1 MREPK
6 PALSCVLALFA
17 CISAAHGQS
26 ANGHHELLLQYEGV
40 IGADTTN
47 YEALWRAA
55 AIAVELGEFNP
66 DTHQRDTLFKQ
77 AEQYARRAVAA
88 DPRDAEGHFQL
99 ARALGRTALT
109 LGVRARAKYAVEV
122 REEALAALA
131 SNPQHAG
138 ALHVV
143 GLWHQ
148 NVMQLG
154 KLERLAAKLFL
165 GAKIFGKASWAEA
178 QQSLEQAV
186 AIEPNRIAHRLDL
199 GRLYAARKQ
208 YDRAREQLQWVLAA
222 PPADYNDEHYKRE
235 AAEALR
241 EIPTAKENRHL

>member
-1 MREPK
+1 MNDAK
-6 PALSCVLALFA
+6 PTLFLVLALFA
-17 CISAAHGQS
+17 CISPARGQLAHDQD
-26 ANGHHELLLQYEGV
+26 ELLHQYEAV
-40 IGADTTN
+40 IVADTSN

-55 AIAVELGEFNP
+55 AIAVELGEFDP
-66 DTHQRDTLFKQ
+66 DAHQRDELFKQ
-77 AEQYARRAVAA
+77 ATQYARRAVTAN
-88 DPRDAEGHFQL
+88 PRDAEGHFQL
-99 ARALGRTALT
+99 ARALGRKALT

-154 KLERLAAKLFL
+154 KLQRTAAKLLL
-165 GAKIFGKASWAEA
+165 GAKVFGKASWAEA
-178 QQSLEQAV
+178 QRNLEQAA

-222 PPADYNDEHYKRE
+222 PAVDYNDPHYKRE
-235 AAEALR
+235 AEVALGR
-241 EIPTAKENRHL
+241 L